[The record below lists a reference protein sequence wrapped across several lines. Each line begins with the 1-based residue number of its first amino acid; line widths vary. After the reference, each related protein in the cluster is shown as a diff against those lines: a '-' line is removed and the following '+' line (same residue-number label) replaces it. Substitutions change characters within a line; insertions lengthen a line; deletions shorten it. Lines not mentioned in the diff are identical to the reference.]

1 VDPVELVPDERT
13 ELSAFTVLVLD
24 EGEALVLVY
33 LVDGAL
39 TISNTNFN
47 RY

>member
-1 VDPVELVPDERT
+1 MELIPDERT
-13 ELSAFTVLVLD
+13 ELSTFTVLVLD

-39 TISNTNFN
+39 AVSNTNFN
-47 RY
+47 SY